1 MHKFFP
7 LYNTETPAVAALPE
21 RETIAEA
28 HKWQLSDIFDTD
40 EKWQITFGEIENRMK
55 TIPEF
60 QGKLGESAERLYECL
75 QSKDLLEEQLY
86 KLYLYAGLKNDQ
98 DTRVAE
104 YQAFRDRV
112 SSLVVQFNQAIA
124 FIQPEILS
132 LAETTMRGFID
143 AHEGLA
149 NYRHLLENILRGKAH
164 VLPPAEERLLAMT
177 GEIAQGPYNTFSM
190 FNNADIKFP
199 SIKDED
205 GNMVELTKGRYARFM
220 ESPNRQV
227 RQDAFEGMYQTY
239 GKWTNTLAATL
250 SGAVKRDIFYARA
263 RKYPSA
269 LAAALDNDNIP
280 VSVYENVVGSIN
292 RNIKPLHRY
301 MTLRKRMLGVDEL
314 QPWDLS
320 VPLLSDVKFEIPYA
334 EALKTIETALA
345 PLGDTYLADLKRSFN
360 DGWIDVYENQGK
372 RSGAYSWS
380 TYGVH
385 PFILLNY
392 NNTLNDMFTTAHEL
406 GHALHSHL
414 THRHQPYHYSHY
426 TIFVAE
432 VASTLNEALLM
443 DHLLKTC
450 EDRKQKMYLLNE
462 YIDQIR
468 GTVFIQAL
476 FAEFEKTIHDKA
488 ESGEALTADAMS
500 ALTKDF
506 YERYFGPAFNMH
518 PEYQINWCRIPHFY
532 YNFYVYQ
539 YATGFSAATALSR
552 NILDGDTNARDAY
565 LRFLSRGNSAYS
577 IDLLKDAGVDMT
589 SPAPIEATAQ
599 LMDRLLDELEELM
612 G

>member
-1 MHKFFP
+1 MNKFFP
-7 LYNTETPAVAALPE
+7 LYNTDTPAVAALPE
-21 RETIAEA
+21 REAIADA
-28 HKWQLSDIFDTD
+28 DKWRLTDIFAAD
-40 EKWQITFGEIENRMK
+40 EKWETTFTEIENGRQA
-55 TIPEF
+55 IPAL
-60 QGKLGESAERLYECL
+60 QGKLGESAEQLFNCLQHKDGLEERLY
-75 QSKDLLEEQLY
+75 Q
-86 KLYLYAGLKNDQ
+86 LYLYAGLKNDQ

-112 SSLVVQFNQAIA
+112 SSLVVQFNQATA
-124 FIQPEILS
+124 FIQPEILA
-132 LAETTMRGFID
+132 LPEATLRGFIED
-143 AHEGLA
+143 HEGLT
-149 NYRHLLENILRGKAH
+149 NYRHLLENIIRGKAH

-220 ESPNRQV
+220 ESANRQV
-227 RQDAFEGMYQTY
+227 RQDAFAGMYETY

-250 SGAVKRDIFYARA
+250 SGAVKRDIFYART

-301 MTLRKRMLGVDEL
+301 MTLRKRMLGVDQL

-320 VPLLSDVKFEIPYA
+320 VPLLSDVKFEIPYK

-345 PLGDTYLADLKRSFN
+345 PLGDAYLADLKESFN

-392 NNTLNDMFTTAHEL
+392 NDTLNDMFTTAHEL

-476 FAEFEKTIHDKA
+476 FAEFEKAIHDKA
-488 ESGEALTADAMS
+488 EGGEALTADAMS
-500 ALTKDF
+500 ALTKDL
-506 YERYFGPAFNMH
+506 YERFFGPAFHMH
-518 PEYQINWCRIPHFY
+518 PDYQINWCRIPHFY

-552 NILDGDTNARDAY
+552 NILDGDTDARDAY

-599 LMDRLLDELEELM
+599 LMDKLLDELEALM
-612 G
+612 R